1 MNKLRFGANYVHS
14 NKWFRDWAELDL
26 TYTERDIAAIA
37 SLGLDHI
44 RMHLMWDIFQPE
56 KYRVCESAMKNLRA
70 SLDICH
76 RHGIDVLV
84 TVFDG
89 YMSGF
94 IFRPDWAESGRFM
107 ADADIIEGELWFL
120 EQLAAAIGDHPAL
133 MGIDLGNELN
143 MFAYGE
149 RFDSITVEEGDAWN
163 NLLCDKC
170 MSLFPGKVVV
180 NGTDHSSW
188 FFPSHAFTRPTL
200 ANTGTLTS
208 LHTWIEFTQARR
220 YGDESPHVMHLQDF
234 MIEVARAYASDPARK
249 VWVQEFGISDL
260 WLAPERHENFLRT
273 AMANA
278 ATCEGLFGFTY
289 WCSHDLKREW
299 TGFDQLDHGKPYFR
313 PFHPLEY
320 ELGLLYND
328 NRVKERGLII
338 KSISEDLKKNYKPA
352 KKETAIILDDKDY
365 EGWKYGEKYVA
376 MCEDGVLPQF
386 VLRERTNDVDYLTK
400 RGIKALVEI

>member
-1 MNKLRFGANYVHS
+1 MEQLKFGANYVHS

-26 TYTERDIAAIA
+26 SYTEKDIAAIA
-37 SLGLDHI
+37 SLGLDHV

-56 KYRVCESAMKNLRA
+56 KHRVCESAMRNLRA

-76 RHGIDVLV
+76 RYGIDVLI

-107 ADADIIEGELWFL
+107 ADADLIEGELWLL
-120 EQLAAAIGDHPAL
+120 EQLAATVGDHPAL

-163 NLLCDKC
+163 GLLCDKAI
-170 MSLFPGKVVV
+170 SLFPGKVVV

-188 FFPSHAFTRPTL
+188 FFPSHAFSRPAL

-220 YGDESPHVMHLQDF
+220 YGDESPHVMHQQDF
-234 MIEVARAYASDPARK
+234 MIEIARAYATDPHRK

-260 WLAPERHENFLRT
+260 WLAPERQENFLRT
-273 AMANA
+273 AMQNA

-320 ELGLLYND
+320 ELGLIYND
-328 NRVKERGLII
+328 NRVKERGLIL
-338 KSISEDLKKNYKPA
+338 KSITEELKKSYKPV
-352 KKETAIILDDKDY
+352 KKETAIILDDEDY

-376 MCEDGVLPQF
+376 MCEGGILPQF
-386 VLRERTNDVDYLTK
+386 VLRERLNDADYMTS
-400 RGIKALVEI
+400 RGIKSVVEL